1 MAITAQSHN
10 LLQNFQILPNLV
22 LNDSFNR
29 TKEIGIKLLRDSN
42 FPASYGFAPL
52 LACAHLGMS
61 LHRKLRIFHF
71 LKFFK
76 KFSEDKMVR
85 FSKPMQNKASS
96 RHKKEENKIA
106 YPSQN
111 KNFNKN
117 FKRNGKQ
124 SILDDLSEQ
133 DMDSDD
139 SFGDSDEFDE
149 GVGFSDEELE
159 DEEEEG
165 EEDEGSGEEE
175 ENEELKEIKGK
186 KGDPEGVDEDE
197 EEEGD
202 ELEVGEEDELE
213 GEEEEEG
220 EEDEKM
226 SKIKVKEGGVD
237 GVDEEEED
245 EENEGDELEDEE
257 EDELE
262 DEDDVSEKDSTKGE
276 VIKFTGFKN
285 EDQMS
290 DEDDE
295 MESDHSSEEDEENET
310 KKASRREKVKMRRAA
325 IKASESRTVFVGNA
339 PVKTQQRELRK
350 LFKTFGE
357 IEAVYQRTHL
367 QMTEKMTKMMMSK
380 YPEISDRLTSTNF
393 YIRYVKDEHAE
404 NAVRAMNG
412 TRLNGHVLRV
422 TVGAKKDVDHRRSIF
437 VGNIPHTTLD
447 ESVRA
452 YFSTCG
458 KISALRLLRDK
469 QTGLVRGS
477 GFVEFVESDSVQKAL
492 ELNNLPFEGRKL
504 RISKV
509 YKKNKLEKISI
520 KNEKKRENLKRK
532 MPKVPKGAEK

>member
-1 MAITAQSHN
+1 
-10 LLQNFQILPNLV
+10 
-22 LNDSFNR
+22 
-29 TKEIGIKLLRDSN
+29 
-42 FPASYGFAPL
+42 
-52 LACAHLGMS
+52 
-61 LHRKLRIFHF
+61 
-71 LKFFK
+71 
-76 KFSEDKMVR
+76 
-85 FSKPMQNKASS
+85 
-96 RHKKEENKIA
+96 
-106 YPSQN
+106 
-111 KNFNKN
+111 
-117 FKRNGKQ
+117 
-124 SILDDLSEQ
+124 
-133 DMDSDD
+133 
-139 SFGDSDEFDE
+139 
-149 GVGFSDEELE
+149 
-159 DEEEEG
+159 
-165 EEDEGSGEEE
+165 
-175 ENEELKEIKGK
+175 
-186 KGDPEGVDEDE
+186 
-197 EEEGD
+197 
-202 ELEVGEEDELE
+202 
-213 GEEEEEG
+213 
-220 EEDEKM
+220 
-226 SKIKVKEGGVD
+226 
-237 GVDEEEED
+237 
-245 EENEGDELEDEE
+245 
-257 EDELE
+257 
-262 DEDDVSEKDSTKGE
+262 
-276 VIKFTGFKN
+276 
-285 EDQMS
+285 MS

-532 MPKVPKGAEK
+532 MPKVPKGAENFMVLKRGRFEGNGNFNRNQNKNKFKEENKLNNKAIKEEENIKKEKKFNKNKIVDNKIKKGKNLVLKKQKSGGLKGNKKRKSLII

>member
-1 MAITAQSHN
+1 
-10 LLQNFQILPNLV
+10 
-22 LNDSFNR
+22 
-29 TKEIGIKLLRDSN
+29 
-42 FPASYGFAPL
+42 
-52 LACAHLGMS
+52 
-61 LHRKLRIFHF
+61 
-71 LKFFK
+71 
-76 KFSEDKMVR
+76 
-85 FSKPMQNKASS
+85 MQNKVSG
-96 RHKKEENKIA
+96 RPKKEENKIA

-149 GVGFSDEELE
+149 GVGSSDEEFE

-165 EEDEGSGEEE
+165 EEGEGSG
-175 ENEELKEIKGK
+175 
-186 KGDPEGVDEDE
+186 
-197 EEEGD
+197 
-202 ELEVGEEDELE
+202 
-213 GEEEEEG
+213 
-220 EEDEKM
+220 
-226 SKIKVKEGGVD
+226 
-237 GVDEEEED
+237 ED
-245 EENEGDELEDEE
+245 EENEGMSKIKEEEGEEENVDEDDKEDELEDGEDDLEGE

-262 DEDDVSEKDSTKGE
+262 DEDDVSEKDSSKGE
-276 VIKFTGFKN
+276 VIKLTGIKN
-285 EDQMS
+285 GDQLS
-290 DEDDE
+290 EGDE
-295 MESDHSSEEDEENET
+295 MESDNASEEDEENET
-310 KKASRREKVKMRRAA
+310 KKASRRENVKMRRAS

-339 PVKTQQRELRK
+339 PVKTQNRELRK

-367 QMTEKMTKMMMSK
+367 QMTEKLTKMMVSK

-393 YIRYVKDEHAE
+393 YIRYVKDEQAE
-404 NAVRAMNG
+404 NAARAMNG
-412 TRLNGHVLRV
+412 TKLNGHVLRV
-422 TVGAKKDVDHRRSIF
+422 TVGAKKEVDHRRSIF

-477 GFVEFVESDSVQKAL
+477 GFIEFVDSDSIQKAL

-509 YKKNKLEKISI
+509 YKKNKLEKITI

-532 MPKVPKGAEK
+532 LPKVPKGAENFMVLKRGRFEGNGNVNRNQNKNKFKEENKLNNKVIKEENVENEKKFSNNKFVDNKIKKGKKLFVNKQKSGGLKGNKKRKSLII